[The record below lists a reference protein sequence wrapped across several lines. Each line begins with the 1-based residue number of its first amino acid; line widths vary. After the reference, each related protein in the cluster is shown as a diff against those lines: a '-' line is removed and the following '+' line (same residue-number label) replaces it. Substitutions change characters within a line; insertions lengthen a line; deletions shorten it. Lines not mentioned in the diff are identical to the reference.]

1 MKWLIAIMSCHGLQY
16 QNKAD
21 AQRHTWVDQVQM
33 FADVV
38 FFRGRSPNS
47 YSNAWPNEVNLDV
60 DDSYNGIPAKVQ
72 AMFDYGWRQGYDY
85 ISKCDDDVYC
95 IPARMAAL
103 PLRGD
108 YVGRFRGPCGGYP
121 ADFASGFFYTLSHK
135 AARIVANTPVK
146 QDWMDER
153 FIGNLLAM
161 KGAECWSD
169 QSSYVVSGPHI
180 RPEHIVNRA
189 VIRDGAVF
197 CEYHAPA
204 LYQLHEHI
212 GFLEPVKKPELVRV
226 RNVKVTEEILAQR
239 PRDKAPARKVQ

>member
-1 MKWLIAIMSCHGLQY
+1 MKWLIAIMSCHQPQY
-16 QNKAD
+16 VAKTV
-21 AQRHTWVDQVQM
+21 AQRCTWVEQVKD

-38 FFRGRSPNS
+38 FFRGRN
-47 YSNAWPNEVNLDV
+47 YSQPDFSNEVWLDV
-60 DDSYNGIPAKVQ
+60 DDSYSGIPEKVRGIF
-72 AMFDYGWRQGYDY
+72 AWGAERGYEY

-95 IPARMAAL
+95 IPSRLKEL
-103 PLRGD
+103 PRKGD

-135 AARIVANTPVK
+135 AARIVANTSVK

-212 GFLEPVKKPELVRV
+212 GYLEPVKKPELVRV
-226 RNVKVTEEILAQR
+226 RNVKLTEEILAQR